1 MGKVTMIYKE
11 NKNRKR
17 EVGNGERRKMI
28 EVSENSHY
36 NFVTQELRT

>member
-17 EVGNGERRKMI
+17 EVGNGERGKEKDDRSK
-28 EVSENSHY
+28 
-36 NFVTQELRT
+36 